1 MSMGIYRLI
10 SPKGKSYIG
19 QSVNLEKRI
28 LAYARHDC
36 TFQTKIYNAICKYG

>member
-10 SPKGKSYIG
+10 SPSGKSYIG

-28 LAYARHDC
+28 LAYARCDC
-36 TFQTKIYNAICKYG
+36 ALQTKIYRAIKKYE